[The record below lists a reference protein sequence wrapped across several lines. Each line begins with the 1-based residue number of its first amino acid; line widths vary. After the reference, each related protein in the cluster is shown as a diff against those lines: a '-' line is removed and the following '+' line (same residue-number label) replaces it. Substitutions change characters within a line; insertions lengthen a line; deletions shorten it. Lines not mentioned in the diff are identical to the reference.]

1 MGCSLRSPGRVLL
14 MGGGGFENELRI
26 NRLLRDSEHLVSTP
40 ALGVAI
46 ERRTRLR
53 LCGPEQLRV

>member
-1 MGCSLRSPGRVLL
+1 